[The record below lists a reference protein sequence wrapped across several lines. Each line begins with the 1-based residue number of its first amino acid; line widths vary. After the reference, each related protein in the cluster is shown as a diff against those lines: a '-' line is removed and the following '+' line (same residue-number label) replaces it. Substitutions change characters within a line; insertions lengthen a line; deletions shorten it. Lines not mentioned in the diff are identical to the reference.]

1 MGRKSRKQEIGAE
14 VISKVQSG
22 RTAKEVADEYGL
34 KVKTVYNWVA
44 STAQSTGVNVN
55 EIGRLK
61 RENELLKSIIG
72 KFVYE
77 EELKKSADLIC
88 ITTSAKC
95 SSWRKAV
102 AT

>member
-1 MGRKSRKQEIGAE
+1 
-14 VISKVQSG
+14 
-22 RTAKEVADEYGL
+22 
-34 KVKTVYNWVA
+34 VKTVYNWVA

-77 EELKKSADLIC
+77 EELKKKRGFNLSLLAPC
-88 ITTSAKC
+88 NTEVEHKTAHFGP
-95 SSWRKAV
+95 
-102 AT
+102 